1 MEGPPNTLR
10 RDRAYASVRLIAD
23 VDPERPYVRLQV
35 GTKMAILREGE
46 WSDWIGADFPLV
58 PHVASVRGMF
68 RVFAKQL
75 HPRFELYVSPVNI
88 DPDSPA
94 LPIST
99 PASYAR
105 DVRADIGEFTTLGIG
120 EDTSALRQG
129 VFDLPEFLAQSR
141 LVFE

>member
-1 MEGPPNTLR
+1 MAPIFRWCRMWR
-10 RDRAYASVRLIAD
+10 RFAGCFACSQSNCI
-23 VDPERPYVRLQV
+23 
-35 GTKMAILREGE
+35 
-46 WSDWIGADFPLV
+46 
-58 PHVASVRGMF
+58 RGL
-68 RVFAKQL
+68 K
-75 HPRFELYVSPVNI
+75 LYVSPINV

-129 VFDLPEFLAQSR
+129 VFDLPEFLVQSR
-141 LVFE
+141 LVLE